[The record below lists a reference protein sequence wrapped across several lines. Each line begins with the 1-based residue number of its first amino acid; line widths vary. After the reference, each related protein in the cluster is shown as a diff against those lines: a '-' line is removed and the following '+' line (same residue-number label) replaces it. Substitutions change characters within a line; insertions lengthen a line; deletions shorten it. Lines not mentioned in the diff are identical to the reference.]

1 MEVTHV
7 MGRVEPKRLDLPM
20 GASTIFMFMACCS
33 PMKTI
38 ALEQRLL
45 SVYKQAVRQHN
56 WLVAD
61 HLLSAIEAC
70 APPGAELSETVAEA
84 YRALAAQATA
94 PGERQ

>member
-1 MEVTHV
+1 M
-7 MGRVEPKRLDLPM
+7 LSLLN
-20 GASTIFMFMACCS
+20 I
-33 PMKTI
+33 
-38 ALEQRLL
+38 EQRLL
-45 SVYKQAVRQHN
+45 SVYKHAVRQHN

-94 PGERQ
+94 PGECQ